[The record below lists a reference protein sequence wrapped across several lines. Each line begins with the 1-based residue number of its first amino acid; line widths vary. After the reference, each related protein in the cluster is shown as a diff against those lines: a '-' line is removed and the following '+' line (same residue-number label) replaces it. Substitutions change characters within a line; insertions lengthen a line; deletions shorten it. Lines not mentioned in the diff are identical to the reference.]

1 MFQSYLIGL
10 IAALAAVVLL
20 HMLNSGQEGCLI
32 IISGESVVIKNC
44 VYTSEFINL
53 VKGLKPHN
61 HWNSL

>member
-10 IAALAAVVLL
+10 IAALVAAVLL

-44 VYTSEFINL
+44 VYTSEFIDL